1 MRRVKGQQGLNDA
14 FRAIN
19 AIDSGVLTNDWY
31 NSIQVQQI
39 CIPFQYL
46 FLSLSCNYLNNP
58 RARNIFASS
67 FYLFDLQGILFD
79 ESCSDL
85 GCQQVFFKYFFL
97 CLLLLIL
104 SFANFFFFGI
114 FLFYYLY
121 FCETVKVFENWNI
134 IRNGGTKY
142 LDSVIITTFEKTV
155 SVCCEQHF
163 PQSGESCR
171 FGWCSVMAWTVDPLR
186 PN

>member
-14 FRAIN
+14 FRDIN

-104 SFANFFFFGI
+104 SFANFFFLAFSSSTI
-114 FLFYYLY
+114 FISVKQWKCLKI
-121 FCETVKVFENWNI
+121 ETLSEM
-134 IRNGGTKY
+134 
-142 LDSVIITTFEKTV
+142 
-155 SVCCEQHF
+155 
-163 PQSGESCR
+163 GELNT
-171 FGWCSVMAWTVDPLR
+171 WTQL
-186 PN
+186 